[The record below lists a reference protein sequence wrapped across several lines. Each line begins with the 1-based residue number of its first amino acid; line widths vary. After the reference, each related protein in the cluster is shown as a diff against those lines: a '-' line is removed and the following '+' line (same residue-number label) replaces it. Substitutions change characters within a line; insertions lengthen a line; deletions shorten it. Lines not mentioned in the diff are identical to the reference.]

1 MKMFT
6 HNISDVLR
14 AKLEKL
20 SKKDKILAK
29 IFYKK
34 VQEIINR
41 DEKTINAYKNLR
53 SPLNEYKRIHLT
65 GNYILLFAIDGKHV
79 TFVDIR
85 HWDDVFGK

>member
-1 MKMFT
+1 MFT
-6 HNISDVLR
+6 YDISGILS

-20 SKKDKILAK
+20 SRKDKILAQ

-41 DEKTINAYKNLR
+41 DGQTINAYKNLR

-65 GNYILLFAIDGKHV
+65 GNYILIFAVTGKHIV
-79 TFVDIR
+79 FIDIR
-85 HWDDVFGK
+85 HWDDIFGK

>member
-1 MKMFT
+1 MYT
-6 HNISDVLR
+6 HKISHVNR
-14 AKLEKL
+14 AKLQKI
-20 SKKDKILAK
+20 SRKDKILAK

-65 GNYILLFAIDGKHV
+65 GNYILLFAVNGKHIV
-79 TFVDIR
+79 FVDIR

>member
-1 MKMFT
+1 MFKYDLHDT
-6 HNISDVLR
+6 LR
-14 AKLEKL
+14 AKL
-20 SKKDKILAK
+20 DKIAKRDKVLAS

-41 DEKTINAYKNLR
+41 DEETVNAYKNLR

-65 GNYILLFAIDGKHV
+65 GNYILLFSVKGNRIL
-79 TFVDIR
+79 FFDIR

>member
-1 MKMFT
+1 MFKYDIHDT
-6 HNISDVLR
+6 LKT
-14 AKLEKL
+14 KLDKIA
-20 SKKDKILAK
+20 KKDKVLAS

-34 VQEIINR
+34 VQEIISR

-65 GNYILLFAIDGKHV
+65 GNYILLFAVKGNRIL
-79 TFVDIR
+79 FVDIR

>member
-1 MKMFT
+1 MFSYD
-6 HNISDVLR
+6 ISDVLR
-14 AKLEKL
+14 VKLAKLG
-20 SKKDKILAK
+20 KKDKVLAQ

-34 VQEIINR
+34 LQEIISR

-65 GNYILLFAIDGKHV
+65 GNYILLFAVKGKHIV
-79 TFVDIR
+79 FVDIR

>member
-1 MKMFT
+1 MFT
-6 HNISDVLR
+6 YGISGILS

-20 SKKDKILAK
+20 SRKDKILAQ

-41 DEKTINAYKNLR
+41 DGKTINAYKNLR

-65 GNYILLFAIDGKHV
+65 RNYILIFAVTGKHIV
-79 TFVDIR
+79 FIDIK
-85 HWDDVFGK
+85 HWDDIFGK